1 MTQAV
6 NLRSHV
12 IWACYVTLNLC
23 VIMEKDGGNDPG
35 SEIFSLVTWACY
47 VTSN

>member
-12 IWACYVTLNLC
+12 TYYCYVALNLC
-23 VIMEKDGGNDPG
+23 VIMEKDVGNDPG
-35 SEIFSLVTWACY
+35 SEFTFTCDLGLLCY
-47 VTSN
+47 T